1 MAHSENGVLSSAK
14 KKWAIKP
21 WKDME
26 KVKHI
31 TKWNKP
37 ICKGYTQSGS
47 NYDILGKAK
56 VWQRYEDWWVPGI
69 MVAGGG
75 DWKGK

>member
-14 KKWAIKP
+14 KKWANAS

-31 TKWNKP
+31 TSSEISQYAKV
-37 ICKGYTQSGS
+37 TQSGS

-56 VWQRYEDWWVPGI
+56 VWQRYSKT
-69 MVAGGG
+69 GGCQWRRG
-75 DWKGK
+75 NWKGK